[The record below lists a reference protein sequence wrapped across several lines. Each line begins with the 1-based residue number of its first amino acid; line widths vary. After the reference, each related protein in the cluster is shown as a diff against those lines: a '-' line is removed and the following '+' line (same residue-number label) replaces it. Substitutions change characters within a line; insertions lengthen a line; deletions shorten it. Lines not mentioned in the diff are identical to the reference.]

1 MESGTLGRFEIT
13 DKLGEGGM
21 GVLYRARDTRL
32 GRTVAIKLLRP
43 ETVADPERARR
54 FLQEARAASALNH
67 PNIVTVHDIGDDGGR
82 GTWIAMECLDGE
94 SLRQR
99 LARGPLAVPEAV
111 RIAVHVAR
119 GLAAAHAAGI
129 VHRDVKPANVMITE
143 SGIVKVLDFGLAKLD
158 ASPKAGSDSVS
169 PTQSAPVAT
178 AAGTIVGTPAYMSP
192 EQVEGRAADARSDVF
207 SFGAMLYEMLTA
219 KRPFEG
225 ATELSLLSSIL
236 KDAPPPVR
244 SLRPEVD
251 PRLEAIVARCLA
263 KDAGA
268 RYSSAQALLPE
279 LESCIASDAARPGTS
294 LLQKPAWLV
303 ALGLLIA
310 ALAALGA
317 WAWQRAARDRWARRE
332 ALPEIQRL
340 VDADEALR
348 AFRLA
353 QQVRPALAGDPTFDK
368 LWLDVTPGVRSSVK
382 SQPAGAQVSWKAYA
396 EPEAD
401 WQKLGETPLEGLELP
416 RILLRF
422 RIDKPGY
429 APVDLAMT
437 AARLARHPPFRLV
450 PKDAAPQ
457 GMVLVPGGPF
467 RFRNAIEVQL
477 HDFWLDRHEVTNR
490 EFQEFVRASG
500 YTRRELWRQPFVG
513 HGRTLSFEQA
523 MAAFR
528 DATGRPGPATW
539 QLGSFP
545 EGHGDYPVSGVS
557 WYEAAAYAEYKGKSL
572 PTLHHWFRAAD
583 LTRFSDVL
591 LYSNFGDQ
599 GPRPAGAQPSLTG
612 YGNEDMA
619 GNVREWAWNSD
630 GERRYALGGAWS
642 DPTYLY
648 TGPDALDA
656 MDRSPILGIRCALY
670 ETPPPEAAFAEIHY
684 VVRDLSNARA
694 ADDRTFAIYSRLF
707 SYDPADLDVHVE
719 SVDDS
724 SEHWRTEKVSFAAAY
739 GGERVPAKLWLPKN
753 AAPPYQTIVYFP
765 PGSALFLTSIDRVG
779 DRDFGYLVRS
789 GRAVLF
795 PVYQETYERRTKAAR
810 SSGPGYVREVITQRA
825 LDVRRG
831 IDFLASRPEIDH
843 ERIAFYGLSMGA
855 EEGAIVGA
863 VEPRVRTL
871 VLVAAGIADDVPP
884 EVDGLHFAPR
894 VRVPVLMI
902 NGRYD
907 FASPLETSQ
916 RPLFRL
922 LGSKPG
928 DKKHVLFDSGHV
940 PPWPDVVRETLDW
953 LDRYLG
959 PVTMAPQTPR
969 TR

>member
-1 MESGTLGRFEIT
+1 
-13 DKLGEGGM
+13 M

-54 FLQEARAASALNH
+54 LLQEARAASALNH

-99 LARGPLAVPEAV
+99 LVRGPLAVPEAV
-111 RIAVHVAR
+111 RIAVDVAR

-129 VHRDVKPANVMITE
+129 VHRDVKPANVMITA
-143 SGIVKVLDFGLAKLD
+143 SGIVKVLDFGLAKRD
-158 ASPKAGSDSVS
+158 ASPRAGSDSVS

-178 AAGTIVGTPAYMSP
+178 AAGVIVGTPAYMSP
-192 EQVEGRAADARSDVF
+192 EQVEGHAADSRSDVF

-236 KDAPPPVR
+236 KDVPPPVR

-251 PRLEAIVARCLA
+251 ARLEAIVSRCLA
-263 KDAGA
+263 KDPAA
-268 RYSSAQALLPE
+268 RYPSAQALLPE
-279 LESCIASDAARPGTS
+279 LASCLPRDTARLGAG
-294 LLQKPAWLV
+294 LLQRPAWLV
-303 ALGLLIA
+303 ALGLLVA

-317 WAWQRAARDRWARRE
+317 WSWQRTARDRWARRE
-332 ALPEIQRL
+332 ALPEVQRL
-340 VDADEALR
+340 IETDAALQ

-353 QQVRPALAGDPTFDK
+353 QQVRPVLAGDPSFEK
-368 LWLDVTPGVRSSVK
+368 LWLDVTGGVRSSVK
-382 SQPAGAQVSWKAYA
+382 SEPSGALVSWKAYT

-416 RILLRF
+416 RVLLRV
-422 RIDKPGY
+422 RLDKPGY
-429 APVDLAMT
+429 TPVELAM
-437 AARLARHPPFRLV
+437 APGPLARQTFRLV
-450 PKDAAPQ
+450 PPSATPR
-457 GMVLVPGGPF
+457 GMVLVPGGKF
-467 RFRNAIEVQL
+467 KFRNAPEQDL
-477 HDFWLDRHEVTNR
+477 PEFWLDRHEVTNR
-490 EFQEFVRASG
+490 EFEEFVTASG
-500 YTRRELWRQPFVG
+500 YTRRELWKQPFVQ
-513 HGRTLSFEQA
+513 HGRQLSFEQA
-523 MAAFR
+523 MAEFK
-528 DATGRPGPATW
+528 DGTGRPGPATW

-557 WYEAAAYAEYKGKSL
+557 WYEAAAYAEYRGKSL
-572 PTLHHWFRAAD
+572 PTLHHWYRAAD
-583 LTRFSDVL
+583 LTRFSDIL
-591 LYSNFGDQ
+591 RYSNFGDE
-599 GPRPAGAQPSLTG
+599 GPRPVGAQPSLTA

-656 MDRSPILGIRCALY
+656 MDRSPILGIRCAVY
-670 ETPPPEAAFAEIHY
+670 EKPPPEASFAEVQY

-694 ADDRTFAIYSRLF
+694 ADDRTFAIYSKL
-707 SYDPADLDVHVE
+707 YDYEPFDLESRVE

-724 SEHWRTEKVSFAAAY
+724 SERWRIEKVSFTAAY
-739 GGERVPAKLWLPKN
+739 GGERIPARVFLPKN
-753 AAPPYQTIVYFP
+753 AKPPYQTVVYFP
-765 PGSALFLTSIDRVG
+765 PGSAVSLPSIDRVG
-779 DRDFGYLVRS
+779 PRDFGYLVRS
-789 GRAVLF
+789 GRAVVF
-795 PVYQETYERRTKAAR
+795 PVYYQTYQRRR
-810 SSGPGYVREVITQRA
+810 QPGRSGPSYAREVITRRA
-825 LDVRRG
+825 LDVRRA
-831 IDFLASRPEIDH
+831 IDYLASRPEFDR

-855 EEGAIVGA
+855 EEGTIVGA

-871 VLVAAGIADDVPP
+871 VLVAAGISDDFPA

-894 VRVPVLMI
+894 VRVPVLMV

-907 FASPLETSQ
+907 FASPLETNQ
-916 RPLFRL
+916 QPLFRL
-922 LGSKPG
+922 LGSKPSE
-928 DKKHVLFDSGHV
+928 KKHVLFDSGHV

-959 PVTMAPQTPR
+959 PVATGSQAAQRP
-969 TR
+969 